1 MEPDPVFDEFVNTLS
16 QQCRADEENHRPSPS
31 PPSTPDQILTPLFF
45 PLCSPLDVAGQ
56 TFSQGV
62 FNQPWRGTSQ
72 YRFPI
77 LPWAP
82 DQMDDI
88 KERWA
93 IMRGQKRE
101 QQYLR
106 HLAIESNLIEMT
118 FSLTSSVSAFLV
130 AVLTCD
136 VDDLFALA

>member
-1 MEPDPVFDEFVNTLS
+1 MEPDPVFDDFVDHLS
-16 QQCRADEENHRPSPS
+16 QQCRADEENHRLLHVAVIFKRPY
-31 PPSTPDQILTPLFF
+31 PDTFSLT
-45 PLCSPLDVAGQ
+45 GQ

-93 IMRGQKRE
+93 VMRNQKRE

-106 HLAIESNLIEMT
+106 HLSIESNLIEMT
-118 FSLTSSVSAFLV
+118 FSLTSSVSAYLCWRRRT
-130 AVLTCD
+130 LNRMLSC
-136 VDDLFALA
+136 